1 MQEFDG
7 HDAVRGLCQ
16 ASDLIPQVFDVSD
29 AWYRVRPKMVQD
41 PETSMPAVQFQHP
54 VAPGNGEGGWM
65 VPPKEEQGRDNG
77 KSDLKTFSLEEIAK
91 HNKQVRALRY
101 CQGEG

>member
-1 MQEFDG
+1 
-7 HDAVRGLCQ
+7 
-16 ASDLIPQVFDVSD
+16 
-29 AWYRVRPKMVQD
+29 MVQD